1 MLLSTLV
8 GPAVPGGGRQQQW
21 ASPHWSHIWKGR
33 LGCSCRLSE
42 RLPPGAGQRQ
52 KRMSCRGFLGLQCY
66 LNRAQTLRTS
76 QPLPKPQSLTWKP
89 TYSFSPTSTVF
100 LPSSIPLNSHLLTGS
115 GRGLEE
121 GDMLQLP
128 GKLRDSK
135 QPKAGPRDGQISHK
149 GWSKGRHQGGSEGD
163 PGGAALA
170 EPVPELETNQCPA
183 KPLTAHSPVS
193 LGAGG
198 LLTKWRLKGLTS
210 LTRAHL
216 AAALVFSSWCST
228 TQEASCR

>member
-1 MLLSTLV
+1 MVPSQMEWQSRWGLGPRGGLTLAQDTPRQEHPGVDLSTATPMLLSTSV

-52 KRMSCRGFLGLQCY
+52 KRMSCRGFSGLRCY

-76 QPLPKPQSLTWKP
+76 QPLPKPQPQTWKP
-89 TYSFSPTSTVF
+89 TYSFSTKLTVF
-100 LPSSIPLNSHLLTGS
+100 LPGSIPLNSHLLTGS

-128 GKLRDSK
+128 EKLRDSK
-135 QPKAGPRDGQISHK
+135 QPKAGPRDGQIPQRNRGRKGAEGSKEPSHHIRA
-149 GWSKGRHQGGSEGD
+149 GVRGGTKEG
-163 PGGAALA
+163 LR
-170 EPVPELETNQCPA
+170 ET
-183 KPLTAHSPVS
+183 
-193 LGAGG
+193 
-198 LLTKWRLKGLTS
+198 
-210 LTRAHL
+210 
-216 AAALVFSSWCST
+216 
-228 TQEASCR
+228 